1 MTEIQEYWRGSAGAN
16 QKHLRRPAISGLI
29 VTLILIGI
37 GASMTFAAMGGV
49 FDNIGSLTGSD
60 RLVIETVSAYT
71 DDNRLVVSGNIKN
84 LGSGIMESVTIDEI
98 TVGDLVITQLA
109 NTEDGQIADGHG
121 TLTLSGLD
129 DNGDP
134 ITGTDDSGSIT
145 TVAGSTALTTIT
157 GGVVRLA
164 DTSAVKGF
172 NIRDGITTDVG
183 APGAPTILTSATV
196 VITGLSTD
204 ENDLVSLTAGS
215 SKSFRIV
222 VTGISIG
229 GSAGVLDILRTV
241 PASSEL
247 YITVTGTDGSTSTI
261 SDPRSTRVTQR

>member
-1 MTEIQEYWRGSAGAN
+1 MTEIQEHWRGSAGAN

-49 FDNIGSLTGSD
+49 FDNIGSLTGTD

-71 DDNRLVVSGNIKN
+71 DDDRLVISGNIKN

-109 NTEDGQIADGHG
+109 TTEDGQIVDGHG
-121 TLTLSGLD
+121 DMTIEGVTDTGDDLD
-129 DNGDP
+129 VTTVDYDAAVTATTT
-134 ITGTDDSGSIT
+134 TGTLEWGATAADAATDNTFRFNDQT
-145 TVAGSTALTTIT
+145 TAAT
-157 GGVVRLA
+157 GV
-164 DTSAVKGF
+164 
-172 NIRDGITTDVG
+172 
-183 APGAPTILTSATV
+183 ATV
-196 VITGLSTD
+196 RIIGLSID
-204 ENDLVSLTAGS
+204 ESDLVSLTAGS

-222 VTGISIG
+222 VTGISTG
-229 GSAGVLDILRTV
+229 GHADVLDILRTV

-247 YITVTGTDGSTSTI
+247 FITVTGTDGSTSTI

>member
-1 MTEIQEYWRGSAGAN
+1 MTEIQEHWRGSAGAN

-71 DDNRLVVSGNIKN
+71 DDNRLVISGNIKN

-98 TVGDLVITQLA
+98 TVGDMVITQLA

-129 DNGDP
+129 DDGDAVRD
-134 ITGTDDSGSIT
+134 TDDVDDA
-145 TVAGSTALTTIT
+145 VAAGTIT
-157 GGVVRLA
+157 SGVDEERAAAVSGVPEADKPFIFRNGGA
-164 DTSAVKGF
+164 GAVGM
-172 NIRDGITTDVG
+172 
-183 APGAPTILTSATV
+183 ATV
-196 VITGLSTD
+196 QITGLSND
-204 ENDLVSLTAGS
+204 EDVLVSLTAGS

-229 GSAGVLDILRTV
+229 GSADVLDILRTV

>member
-1 MTEIQEYWRGSAGAN
+1 MTEIQEHWRGPAGAN

-49 FDNIGSLTGSD
+49 FDNIGSLTGTD

-71 DDNRLVVSGNIKN
+71 NDNRLVISGNIKN

-98 TVGDLVITQLA
+98 TVGDLVIAQLA
-109 NTEDGQIADGHG
+109 NIEDGAIAAGHG
-121 TLTLSGLD
+121 TLTLSGLE
-129 DNGDP
+129 GD
-134 ITGTDDSGSIT
+134 GTDFSPTALDLDSAVAAPTAT
-145 TVAGSTALTTIT
+145 TNDLDWTAVAVAGTPATDTATEPNTDTYHFLVGTVGGATI
-157 GGVVRLA
+157 
-164 DTSAVKGF
+164 S
-172 NIRDGITTDVG
+172 
-183 APGAPTILTSATV
+183 
-196 VITGLSTD
+196 ITGLSID
-204 ENDLVSLTAGS
+204 ENSLVTLTAGS

-222 VTGISIG
+222 VTGISS
-229 GSAGVLDILRTV
+229 GSNPDVLDILRTV

>member
-1 MTEIQEYWRGSAGAN
+1 MTEIQEHWRGSAGAN

-49 FDNIGSLTGSD
+49 FDNIGSLTGTD

-71 DDNRLVVSGNIKN
+71 DDNRLVISGNIKN

-109 NTEDGQIADGHG
+109 NTEDGQIAEGHG

-129 DNGDP
+129 DVGGTISGTFD
-134 ITGTDDSGSIT
+134 IDGTGG
-145 TVAGSTALTTIT
+145 TALTTIS
-157 GGVVRLA
+157 GGV
-164 DTSAVKGF
+164 DPITNGF
-172 NIRDGITTDVG
+172 NIRDGGGATDTVATTID
-183 APGAPTILTSATV
+183 ISATV
-196 VITGLSTD
+196 VITGFSTN
-204 ENDLVSLTAGS
+204 ENESDLVSLSAGS

-222 VTGISIG
+222 VTGVSVG
-229 GSAGVLDILRTV
+229 GSADVLDILRTV

>member
-1 MTEIQEYWRGSAGAN
+1 MSEIQYWRGPAGAN

-49 FDNIGSLTGSD
+49 FDNIGSLTGTD

-71 DDNRLVVSGNIKN
+71 DDNRLVISGNIKN

-109 NTEDGQIADGHG
+109 NTEDGAIAAGHG

-129 DNGDP
+129 DVGDA
-134 ITGTDDSGSIT
+134 ISGTDDSDT
-145 TVAGSTALTTIT
+145 TGTAGAIASGLTGLTIT
-157 GGVVRLA
+157 NTTG
-164 DTSAVKGF
+164 GF
-172 NIRDGITTDVG
+172 NIVDGSTDAATAGTV
-183 APGAPTILTSATV
+183 SATV
-196 VITGLSTD
+196 ILTGLSND
-204 ENDLVSLTAGS
+204 EDVLVSLTAGS

-222 VTGISIG
+222 VTGISTG
-229 GSAGVLDILRTV
+229 GHVDVLDILRTV

-247 YITVTGTDGSTSTI
+247 FITVTGTDGSTSTI

>member
-1 MTEIQEYWRGSAGAN
+1 MTEIQEHWRGSAGAN

-49 FDNIGSLTGSD
+49 FDNIGSLTGTD

-71 DDNRLVVSGNIKN
+71 DDNRLVISGNIKN

-121 TLTLSGLD
+121 TLSLAGLD
-129 DNGDP
+129 DDGDP
-134 ITGTDDSGSIT
+134 ISITLDIDVAVAASTSGIDWGAVTAAPAGTGVPTTSTYHLIETGTIG
-145 TVAGSTALTTIT
+145 
-157 GGVVRLA
+157 
-164 DTSAVKGF
+164 
-172 NIRDGITTDVG
+172 
-183 APGAPTILTSATV
+183 SATV
-196 VITGLSTD
+196 TMTGLSND
-204 ENDLVSLTAGS
+204 EDVLVSLTAGS

-229 GSAGVLDILRTV
+229 GSADVLDILRTV

>member
-1 MTEIQEYWRGSAGAN
+1 MTEIQEHWRGSAGAN

-49 FDNIGSLTGSD
+49 FDNIGSLTGTD

-71 DDNRLVVSGNIKN
+71 DDNRLVISGNIKN

-129 DNGDP
+129 DVGGAVRDTDDVDDAVAAGTITSGVDEERAAAVGGVP
-134 ITGTDDSGSIT
+134 DDGKPFIFIDTGT
-145 TVAGSTALTTIT
+145 
-157 GGVVRLA
+157 
-164 DTSAVKGF
+164 
-172 NIRDGITTDVG
+172 VG
-183 APGAPTILTSATV
+183 MATV
-196 VITGLSTD
+196 QITGLSTD
-204 ENDLVSLTAGS
+204 EDDLATLSAGS

-222 VTGISIG
+222 VTGISAG
-229 GSAGVLDILRTV
+229 GHADVLDILRTV

>member
-1 MTEIQEYWRGSAGAN
+1 MTEIQEHWRGSAGAN

-49 FDNIGSLTGSD
+49 FDNIGSLTGTD

-71 DDNRLVVSGNIKN
+71 DDNRLVISGNIKN

-109 NTEDGQIADGHG
+109 TTDDGQIVDGHG
-121 TLTLSGLD
+121 DMSIIGTTN
-129 DNGDP
+129 NGDETETGEVDITTAVTATTTSGGLTWP
-134 ITGTDDSGSIT
+134 AITGTAVKDMFYFNDAT
-145 TVAGSTALTTIT
+145 TAATGVAT
-157 GGVVRLA
+157 VRLTGFSVH
-164 DTSAVKGF
+164 DT
-172 NIRDGITTDVG
+172 
-183 APGAPTILTSATV
+183 
-196 VITGLSTD
+196 
-204 ENDLVSLTAGS
+204 DLVSLTAGS

-222 VTGISIG
+222 ITGD
-229 GSAGVLDILRTV
+229 SASSNNDVLDILRTV

-247 YITVTGTDGSTSTI
+247 FITVTGTDGSTSTI